1 MAAEADKDV
10 TTEVRPVS
18 IISSFHLLLIVLDL
32 DYLACHQELI
42 STLSFKNQKRYLDL
56 DLDLDLD

>member
-56 DLDLDLD
+56 D